1 MQTGKQDQ
9 NKPKRSALFKV
20 LWAVA
25 AVAVAGILFA
35 AGYYTYYWTM
45 DAGLRSLLWFKEA
58 NDGEYYEDIP
68 SEVFWNAAIGGVA
81 GL

>member
-1 MQTGKQDQ
+1 MQTGIQDQ

-35 AGYYTYYWTM
+35 AGYYTYY
-45 DAGLRSLLWFKEA
+45 
-58 NDGEYYEDIP
+58 
-68 SEVFWNAAIGGVA
+68 
-81 GL
+81 